1 MKEQFNWYLKN
12 LFTSLFFPLF
22 LFVLF
27 FVYVNGLPINASWV
41 GCAPCE
47 MPSEWSKGYFDG
59 VMPIGDIEMLFIAY
73 VVISLYTYPF
83 ESGISLFEFSLPFS
97 RTQNFISK
105 YFAGLFY
112 ISFTIIFS
120 KVISIYVITNYVFGT
135 LDSVFYAYIFSSVF
149 TLLYFYSIFMF
160 FSVIFKK
167 SIGVIFSIV
176 GIIALNEYVIFPLR
190 IPLPPTIYLKPIHS
204 LILFFNALGWTIAIG
219 VAMSV
224 LSYVLYRRVEV

>member
-1 MKEQFNWYLKN
+1 MKEQFNWHFKN

-27 FVYVNGLPINASWV
+27 FVYINGLSINASWS
-41 GCAPCE
+41 GSAPCE
-47 MPSEWSKGYFDG
+47 MPDTWSNGYFDR
-59 VMPIGDIEMLFIAY
+59 VMPIGDIELLFIAY

-83 ESGISLFEFSLPFS
+83 ESGVSLFEFSLPFS

-105 YFAGLFY
+105 YFAGLLY
-112 ISFTIIFS
+112 MSFTIIFS
-120 KVISIYVITNYVFGT
+120 KVISTYVVTNYVFGA
-135 LDSVFYAYIFSSVF
+135 LNGIFYVYIFSSVF

-160 FSVIFKK
+160 FGMVFKK

-190 IPLPPTIYLKPIHS
+190 LPLPPTIYLKPIHS

-219 VAMSV
+219 IAMSV
-224 LSYVLYRRVEV
+224 LSYVLYGRVEV